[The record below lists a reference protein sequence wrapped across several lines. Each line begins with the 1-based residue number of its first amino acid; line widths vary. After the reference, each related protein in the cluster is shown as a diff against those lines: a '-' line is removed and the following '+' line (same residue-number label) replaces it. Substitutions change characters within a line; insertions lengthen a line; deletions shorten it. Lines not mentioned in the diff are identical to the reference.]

1 MGSATVQVLETTEL
15 LELILSFATPPDL
28 LRALG
33 VCKRWNTVIEA
44 SIRLQRCLYFQPDP
58 HSAEAY
64 GLNPFF
70 MQRFALR
77 RDAGDGMILYMSS
90 KPQWLHRLSA
100 SAASASWRR
109 MLMAQPPEPFRIDE
123 GSRQAYCG
131 FGADVRCGDAWDT
144 YYELSKTFKPQ
155 RTSL

>member
-15 LELILSFATPPDL
+15 LELVLSFATPPDL
-28 LRALG
+28 LRAL
-33 VCKRWNTVIEA
+33 R
-44 SIRLQRCLYFQPDP
+44 RCLYFHPDP

-109 MLMAQPPEPFRIDE
+109 MLVAQPPEPFRIDE

-144 YYELSKTFKPQ
+144 YYDLSKTFKPQ